1 MPSQITVHKSKD
13 RNYLKKPAQGLLLI
27 HGGIEATL
35 AITMIHSAIYNS
47 GKINPE
53 YEKVLS

>member
-1 MPSQITVHKSKD
+1 MPDHDPQKQ
-13 RNYLKKPAQGLLLI
+13 REELLRKPAQGLLLI
-27 HGGIEATL
+27 HSGIEATL
-35 AITMIHSAIYNS
+35 AITMIHSAIYNN

>member
-1 MPSQITVHKSKD
+1 MPSRITVHKSKD
-13 RNYLKKPAQGLLLI
+13 RDLIKKPAQGLLLI
-27 HGGIEATL
+27 HSGIEATL
-35 AITMIHSAIYNS
+35 AITMIYSAICKM

>member
-1 MPSQITVHKSKD
+1 MEGLI
-13 RNYLKKPAQGLLLI
+13 KKPAQGLLLI
-27 HGGIEATL
+27 HNGIEATL
-35 AITMIHSAIYNS
+35 AITVIHSAICNN